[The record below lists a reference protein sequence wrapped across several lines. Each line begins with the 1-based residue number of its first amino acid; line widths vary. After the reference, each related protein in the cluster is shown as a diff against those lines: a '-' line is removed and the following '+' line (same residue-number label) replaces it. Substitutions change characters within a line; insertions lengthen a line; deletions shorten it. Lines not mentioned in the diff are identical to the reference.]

1 MIRIVIFQFK
11 TFRSRLHEAA
21 DVILKLQL
29 IAQELPADKFAP
41 ALNRIEAK
49 YLEIQTRLIDDFVKS
64 QRSNDLP
71 RMKHLAA
78 ILSQFKRY
86 NACVDEFIDGQIQS
100 SSQGGGGGGRASLI
114 VSSRA
119 KPQATKD
126 VFKDIVPLCNA
137 SWKTISQVI
146 LRSV

>member
-1 MIRIVIFQFK
+1 M
-11 TFRSRLHEAA
+11 
-21 DVILKLQL
+21 ILKLQL

-41 ALNRIEAK
+41 ARKRIEDK
-49 YLEIQTRLIDDFVKS
+49 YQEIQTQLIDGFVKS

-71 RMKHLAA
+71 RMKQLAA

-100 SSQGGGGGGRASLI
+100 SQAGGSAGSRASLI

-119 KPQATKD
+119 GKPQATKD
-126 VFKDIVPLCNA
+126 VFKDIVPPRFG
-137 SWKTISQVI
+137 S
-146 LRSV
+146 